1 MVTGRLSRLNKHQ
14 PFAANAFIQGDAG
27 GSGAA
32 NGTPRETTPPG
43 SGGVLEEQ
51 MMKVAANQMEYR
63 TAASP
68 YSKPVAPLG
77 IAAGSQ

>member
-1 MVTGRLSRLNKHQ
+1 MLYIR
-14 PFAANAFIQGDAG
+14 GDAG

-43 SGGVLEEQ
+43 NGVVPEEQ

-68 YSKPVAPLG
+68 YPKSIAPLG